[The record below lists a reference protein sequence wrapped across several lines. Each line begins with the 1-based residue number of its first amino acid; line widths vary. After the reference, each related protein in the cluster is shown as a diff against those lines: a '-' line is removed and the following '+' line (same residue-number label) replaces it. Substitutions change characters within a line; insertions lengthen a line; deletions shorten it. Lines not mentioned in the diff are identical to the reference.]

1 MLMETVLTFAVN
13 NDHDQRHLAPRY
25 RPTEK
30 GPTLSGTNV
39 GLTVQLVPKRRDEQQ
54 QPDPKPAPPRT

>member
-1 MLMETVLTFAVN
+1 METVLTFAVN
-13 NDHDQRHLAPRY
+13 NDDDQRQLAPGY

-39 GLTVQLVPKRRDEQQ
+39 GLTVQLVPKGHEEKQ

>member
-1 MLMETVLTFAVN
+1 MKTVLTFAVN
-13 NDHDQRHLAPRY
+13 NDDGRRQVAPGY

-39 GLTVQLVPKRRDEQQ
+39 GLTVQLAPKGRDE
-54 QPDPKPAPPRT
+54 